1 MTRRVAILLA
11 ALALLIPYPAASDVP
26 TRPSILAPS
35 AFESVGSGGGP
46 RLSGQDTEAAAAPSQ
61 PRTLSPAPSP
71 APATLAPSAR
81 AVPRLASRRSAGT
94 PQRGQDSRP
103 TGPMTGIASWMP
115 ECYGAAYLALPEGAG
130 VRVTIC
136 AATCVT
142 LTSTDAGPSLAMQRA
157 GRVAD
162 VGVLT
167 WERVCGRP
175 RAVGLCRVTVT
186 P

>member
-1 MTRRVAILLA
+1 
-11 ALALLIPYPAASDVP
+11 
-26 TRPSILAPS
+26 
-35 AFESVGSGGGP
+35 
-46 RLSGQDTEAAAAPSQ
+46 
-61 PRTLSPAPSP
+61 
-71 APATLAPSAR
+71 
-81 AVPRLASRRSAGT
+81 
-94 PQRGQDSRP
+94 
-103 TGPMTGIASWMP
+103 MTGIASWMP